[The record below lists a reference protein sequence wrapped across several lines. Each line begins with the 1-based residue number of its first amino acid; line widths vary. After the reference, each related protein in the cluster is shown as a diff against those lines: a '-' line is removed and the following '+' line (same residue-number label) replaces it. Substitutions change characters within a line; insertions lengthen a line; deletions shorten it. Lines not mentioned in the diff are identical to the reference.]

1 MGIDCVDV
9 RQVIHWRPSSD
20 IESYVQECG
29 RAGRNGLPSN
39 AVLFWKTADF
49 RFRWKYLML
58 SSRLMREHLVL

>member
-1 MGIDCVDV
+1 MVLYGTLAFGMGIDCVHV
-9 RQVIHWRPSSD
+9 CQVIHWGPSLD

-49 RFRWKYLML
+49 RFQ
-58 SSRLMREHLVL
+58 S